1 MGGPMDDAPYL
12 RRQAALCLNLS
23 RSCSDAQ
30 VAEHLHLMAAE
41 FHAQALRAEL
51 KAKLGS
57 DLSGDPFDETDIK
70 KLRLLLDSSEIA
82 DMFDETARQRIGEF
96 ISQAAS
102 RGELGVPASRKQADR

>member
-1 MGGPMDDAPYL
+1 MDDAPYL

-30 VAEHLHLMAAE
+30 VAENLHLMAAE

-51 KAKLGS
+51 KAKLDS
-57 DLSGDPFDETDIK
+57 DLSDPFDETDIQ

-102 RGELGVPASRKQADR
+102 RGELGVPASGKQPDR

>member
-1 MGGPMDDAPYL
+1 
-12 RRQAALCLNLS
+12 
-23 RSCSDAQ
+23 
-30 VAEHLHLMAAE
+30 VAEHLDLMAAE

-51 KAKLGS
+51 KARLDS
-57 DLSGDPFDETDIK
+57 DLSGDPFDETDIE

-102 RGELGVPASRKQADR
+102 RGELGVPASGKQPDR